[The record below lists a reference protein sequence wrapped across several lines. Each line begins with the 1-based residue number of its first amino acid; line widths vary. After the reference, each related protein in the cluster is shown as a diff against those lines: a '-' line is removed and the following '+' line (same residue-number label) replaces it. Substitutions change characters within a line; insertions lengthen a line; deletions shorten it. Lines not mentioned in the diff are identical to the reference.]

1 MTRPDQATPDLF
13 RLDGRIALVTGAA
26 GHLGTSMARGL
37 AEAGAK
43 VLLNGRNVAKLEV
56 LASALQVEGFEA
68 EALPFDIMDLEAA
81 TGAVAA
87 LERLD
92 VIVNNAYTGRSG
104 ALDTATAEDF
114 DIAYKCT
121 VTAPFE
127 IARAALPALEAAV
140 NITGHA
146 SIINISTMYA
156 QVSPDPGLYGA
167 SGLNNPPF
175 YGPAKAGLTQ
185 MTRYLA
191 AHLGEKNIRVNSIS
205 PGPFPNPGIAEKL
218 PDFVERLAD
227 KTPLKRIGKPNE
239 IKGAVAFLASDAS
252 SYVTGVNLPV
262 DGGWTAW

>member
-1 MTRPDQATPDLF
+1 MSLETKTPDLF

-26 GHLGTSMARGL
+26 GHLGSAMARGL

-43 VLLNGRNVAKLEV
+43 VLLNGRNRNKLEV
-56 LASALQVEGFEA
+56 LASAMQVEGLEV
-68 EALPFDIMDLEAA
+68 EALPFDIMDLDAA
-81 TGAVAA
+81 TKAVAS

-104 ALDTATAEDF
+104 SIETATAEDF

-127 IARAALPALEAAV
+127 IARAALPGFEAAV
-140 NITGHA
+140 KATGSA

-191 AHLGEKNIRVNSIS
+191 SHMAEKNIRVNSIS
-205 PGPFPNPGIAEKL
+205 PGPFPNPQIQEKL
-218 PDFVERLAD
+218 PDFVERLAG
-227 KTPLKRIGKPNE
+227 KTPLGRTGKPNE
-239 IKGAVAFLASDAS
+239 IKGAVVFLASDAS